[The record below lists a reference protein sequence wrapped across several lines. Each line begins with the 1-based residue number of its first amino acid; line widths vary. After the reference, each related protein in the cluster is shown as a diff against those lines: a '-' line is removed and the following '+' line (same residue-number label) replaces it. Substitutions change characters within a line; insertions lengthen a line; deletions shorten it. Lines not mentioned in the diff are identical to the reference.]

1 MHMNNREHVPAT
13 SIFNILYLVSCIRRY
28 LIHCW
33 CCGLEDFNSL
43 HQDIGYRSAYAL
55 SVRSDDR
62 HSPFE
67 IFREKH
73 SSAGWPHLTLAG
85 ATYFTHNQ
93 IAGGAYFAHRDAVT
107 CVFGT

>member
-1 MHMNNREHVPAT
+1 MFLLPRFFT
-13 SIFNILYLVSCIRRY
+13 YCILYLASAGTSYTAGAAGWKISTAFIKISVIA
-28 LIHCW
+28 
-33 CCGLEDFNSL
+33 L
-43 HQDIGYRSAYAL
+43 HMRSPYDE
-55 SVRSDDR
+55 RSDDR